1 VSRPPG
7 APLLAGFTVVDF
19 SRVWAGPYC
28 TMMLA
33 ELGADV
39 VKIENPD
46 GGDETRHY
54 PPFFDGSESAY
65 FASFNR
71 GKRSIA
77 IDLKRPEGQ
86 ALVRRLVAGAD
97 VVVENYAPGVTARLG
112 IDYATLAAVN
122 PRLVYCSISAF
133 GHTGP
138 YSRRKGYDPIL
149 QGMSGIMS
157 LTGDPDRP
165 PARVGVAIADLS
177 GALFGA
183 FSIVTAL
190 LARERG
196 APGQHIDLALLD
208 SQVALLAVK
217 AAEYLHRGLLPQRW
231 GSKDPHRVPSGAYET
246 KDGRYLVVIAG
257 EQHWPGF
264 CRAIE
269 RSDLVDDPRLG
280 TPHQRIDRRAELEAI
295 FEPIFRT
302 RTSAEW
308 QARLDAHG
316 VPNGP
321 VQTLD
326 EVFAHPQVVAR
337 EMVKTY
343 EHPVAGTVRGIDM
356 PYRFSETPPRRLLP
370 PPALGEHTVEILRT
384 VAGLSDG
391 EIDDLLQA
399 KVVETRAA

>member
-1 VSRPPG
+1 MTG
-7 APLLAGFTVVDF
+7 LLNGVRVLDF

-39 VKIENPD
+39 LKVENPD

-54 PPFFDGSESAY
+54 PPFFQGTESAY

-77 IDLKRPEGQ
+77 INLKNLDGQ
-86 ALVRRLVAGAD
+86 ALVGRLVPHVD
-97 VVVENYAPGVTARLG
+97 VVVENFAPGVAERLS
-112 IDYATLAAVN
+112 IDYAALSASN
-122 PRLVYCSISAF
+122 PRIVYCSISAF
-133 GHTGP
+133 GQTGP
-138 YSRRKGYDPIL
+138 FSRRKGYDPIL

-157 LTGDPDRP
+157 LTGEPGREP
-165 PARVGVAIADLS
+165 VRAGVAIADLS
-177 GALFGA
+177 GALFAA
-183 FSIVTAL
+183 FAIVTAL

-196 APGQHIDLALLD
+196 GGGHYIDLALLD

-217 AAEYLHRGLLPQRW
+217 AAEYLHRGTLPQRW

-264 CRAIE
+264 CRAIG
-269 RSDLVDDPRLG
+269 RADLIEDPRARTL
-280 TPHQRIDRRAELEAI
+280 QDRLAHRQELEAT

-308 QARLDAHG
+308 QELFDRHD
-316 VPNGP
+316 VPAGP
-321 VQTLD
+321 VQDLH
-326 EVFAHPQVVAR
+326 EVFTHPQVLAR
-337 EMVKTY
+337 EMVQVY
-343 EHPVAGTVRGIDM
+343 EHPPVGPVRGIDM
-356 PYRFSETPPRRLLP
+356 PYRFSGAPVRRLLP
-370 PPALGEHTVEILRT
+370 PPALGQHTVEILRT
-384 VAGLSDG
+384 VAGLSEA
-391 EIDDLLQA
+391 EIDDVIAA
-399 KVVETRAA
+399 KVVSIHDA